1 MTSTPVGMRCPEC
14 ARQKTK
20 VRVGPGAFTATDVPY
35 ATYALIAIN
44 VIVFL
49 AEVGSAGGG
58 IFDVMPNSI
67 ATNGGLFGPAVAD
80 GDYYRII
87 TSGFLHAG
95 LVHIALNMYILY
107 IAGGLL
113 ERSIGSLRFV
123 ALYFLSLIAGS
134 FDALLIDPNAL
145 TVGASGAI
153 FGLMAAAV
161 VIAYGRGREDV
172 ARQFGILVA
181 LNLFLSFSVS
191 NISVGAHVGGLVG
204 GAIASLFVIFIERR
218 RGPALPLEIPVLTV
232 IAAAF
237 AVAAVVAANAA

>member
-1 MTSTPVGMRCPEC
+1 MTSVGMRCPEC
-14 ARQKTK
+14 AKQKTK
-20 VRVGPGAFTATDVPY
+20 VRVGPGAFTATDVPI

-44 VIVFL
+44 VAVFL
-49 AEVGSAGGG
+49 AEVASHGGG
-58 IFDVMPNSI
+58 IIDVTPNNLI
-67 ATNGGLFGPAVAD
+67 DHGGLAGPLVAN
-80 GDYYRII
+80 GDYWRII
-87 TSGFLHAG
+87 TSGFLHVG
-95 LVHIALNMYILY
+95 LIHIALNMYILY

-123 ALYFLSLIAGS
+123 ALYFLSLISGS
-134 FDALLIDPNAL
+134 FIALLIDPNAL

-161 VIAYGRGREDV
+161 IIAYGRGREDV
-172 ARQFGILVA
+172 ARQFAVLVA

-191 NISVGAHVGGLVG
+191 GISIGAHLGGLVG
-204 GAIASLFVIFIERR
+204 GAIASFFVIYIERR

-237 AVAAVVAANAA
+237 AIAAVVAANSA

>member
-1 MTSTPVGMRCPEC
+1 MTVTPVGMRCPEC

-20 VRVGPGAFTATDVPY
+20 VRVGPGAFSATDVPI

-49 AEVGSAGGG
+49 VEIAKAGGG
-58 IFDVMPNSI
+58 ISVSSSSLIVD
-67 ATNGGLFGPAVAD
+67 GGLNGPAVAN
-80 GDYYRII
+80 GDYWRIL
-87 TSGFLHAG
+87 TSGFLHVSI
-95 LVHIALNMYILY
+95 LHIGLNMYILY

-123 ALYFLSLIAGS
+123 ALYFLSLFAGS
-134 FDALLIDPNAL
+134 FIAVLLDPHAL

-161 VIAYGRGREDV
+161 IIAYGRGREDV
-172 ARQFGILVA
+172 ARQFAILVA

-191 NISVGAHVGGLVG
+191 NISIGAHLGGLVG
-204 GAIASLFVIFIERR
+204 GAIASFIVIYIERR

-237 AVAAVVAANAA
+237 AIAAVVAANSA

>member
-1 MTSTPVGMRCPEC
+1 MTTTSVGMRCPEC
-14 ARQKTK
+14 SKQTTK
-20 VRVGPGAFTATDVPY
+20 VRVGPGAFSATDVPI

-49 AEVGSAGGG
+49 AEIAKAGGG
-58 IFDVMPNSI
+58 ISVSSSRLIVD
-67 ATNGGLFGPAVAD
+67 GGLNGPAVAN
-80 GDYYRII
+80 GDYWRIL
-87 TSGFLHAG
+87 TSGFLHVSI
-95 LVHIALNMYILY
+95 LHIGLNMYILY

-123 ALYFLSLIAGS
+123 ALYFLSLLAGS
-134 FDALLIDPNAL
+134 FVALLLDPNGL

-161 VIAYGRGREDV
+161 IIAYGRGREDV
-172 ARQFGILVA
+172 ARQFAILVA

-191 NISVGAHVGGLVG
+191 NISIGAHLGGLIG
-204 GAIASLFVIFIERR
+204 GAIASLFVIYIERR

-237 AVAAVVAANAA
+237 AIAAVVAANSA

>member
-1 MTSTPVGMRCPEC
+1 MTVTPVGMRCPEC
-14 ARQKTK
+14 AKQKTK
-20 VRVGPGAFTATDVPY
+20 VRVGPGAFTATDVPV

-49 AEVGSAGGG
+49 AEIAKAKGGV
-58 IFDVMPNSI
+58 IDVIPNSLV
-67 ATNGGLFGPAVAD
+67 TNGGLFGPAVAN
-80 GDYYRII
+80 GDYWRII

-95 LVHIALNMYILY
+95 LIHIALNMYILY

-123 ALYFLSLIAGS
+123 ALYFLSLLAGS
-134 FDALLIDPNAL
+134 FIALLLDPNAL

-161 VIAYGRGREDV
+161 IIAYGRGREDV

-191 NISVGAHVGGLVG
+191 NISIGAHLGGLIG
-204 GAIASLFVIFIERR
+204 GAIASLFVIYIERR

-237 AVAAVVAANAA
+237 AIAAVVAANSA

>member
-1 MTSTPVGMRCPEC
+1 MTTTSVGMRCPEC
-14 ARQKTK
+14 SKQTTK
-20 VRVGPGAFTATDVPY
+20 VRVGPGAFTATDVPI

-49 AEVGSAGGG
+49 VEVVKGPGG
-58 IFDVMPNSI
+58 IFDVTPNSLV
-67 ATNGGLFGPAVAD
+67 TNGGLAGPPVAD
-80 GDYYRII
+80 GDYWRII
-87 TSGFLHAG
+87 TSGFLHVG
-95 LVHIALNMYILY
+95 LIHIAFNMYILY

-134 FDALLIDPNAL
+134 FIALLIDPNVL

-161 VIAYGRGREDV
+161 IIGLGRGREDI

-181 LNLFLSFSVS
+181 LNLFLSFS
-191 NISVGAHVGGLVG
+191 ISGISIGAHIGGLIG
-204 GAIASLFVIFIERR
+204 GAIASLFVIYIERR

-232 IAAAF
+232 IAACF
-237 AVAAVVAANAA
+237 AVAAVIAANAA